1 MRVEYELD
9 CRRCL
14 PNVIYSGLCE
24 GEKENGAGEKK
35 MLAVVDFFFAFFIN
49 SNFLSAAGNFFSLV
63 SASKTLNFFHT
74 EETKEFLYPEARAHK
89 HVTHLPYNS
98 KNQKSVALYLH

>member
-1 MRVEYELD
+1 
-9 CRRCL
+9 
-14 PNVIYSGLCE
+14 
-24 GEKENGAGEKK
+24 

-74 EETKEFLYPEARAHK
+74 EETKEFLYPEGGYRDLFCPEGWALLSLGKFFVLRGDESAQRAPK
-89 HVTHLPYNS
+89 DKKFPEGQQSPTFGTE
-98 KNQKSVALYLH
+98 